1 MAASLLYQ
9 EEMFVVLET
18 AQAEVFLTPEELT
31 QKLQILLE
39 NERYDIVDLPRSLE
53 KFLTP
58 VEQAVYLRDN
68 FCELERA
75 NGDYLQWYVVRLEK

>member
-1 MAASLLYQ
+1 MAASLLYH

-18 AQAEVFLTPEELT
+18 AQPEVFLTPAELT
-31 QKLQILLE
+31 QKLQTLLD
-39 NERYDIVDLPRSLE
+39 NERHDIIDLPRSLD
-53 KFLTP
+53 KFATT

-75 NGDYLQWYVVRLEK
+75 NGDYLQWYAVRLEK